1 MPKYTVAVTEVIQ
14 YLVPVE
20 ADNEEDAEEMGIDLI
35 IEAADRD
42 QYFVACTARDCDGVN
57 LVEEDES

>member
-20 ADNEEDAEEMGIDLI
+20 ADNEEDAEEMGSRMGTNNGELGFGADHVLRVRDLNS
-35 IEAADRD
+35 R
-42 QYFVACTARDCDGVN
+42 
-57 LVEEDES
+57 

>member
-35 IEAADRD
+35 IST
-42 QYFVACTARDCDGVN
+42 CARPGCVR
-57 LVEEDES
+57 ETT